1 MSLQG
6 TIVPGRLRLELS
18 PWGVKQFIDT
28 FTLRFLNL
36 LHSLV
41 NISYMSLY
49 VHISRPVLFM
59 VQC

>member
-6 TIVPGRLRLELS
+6 TIVPGRLRLELC